1 MLSASAR
8 TNSQRHAIFGGNYDI
23 SVIEHIKSVA
33 VAQGLRCKLLL
44 LLLQP
49 LLQTIRQ
56 VLQFNNARLLMQ
68 RLKNVSHDWEAVT
81 CDV

>member
-8 TNSQRHAIFGGNYDI
+8 TNSQRHAISGGNCDI
-23 SVIEHIKSVA
+23 SVIQHIKLVA
-33 VAQGLRCKLLL
+33 VTQGLRCKLLL

-68 RLKNVSHDWEAVT
+68 RLENVSRDWWAVT
-81 CDV
+81 SDV

>member
-8 TNSQRHAIFGGNYDI
+8 TNSQRPAISGGNCDI

>member
-8 TNSQRHAIFGGNYDI
+8 TNSQRPAIAGCNCDI

-56 VLQFNNARLLMQ
+56 VLQFKNARLLMQ
-68 RLKNVSHDWEAVT
+68 RLKNVSHDLEAVT